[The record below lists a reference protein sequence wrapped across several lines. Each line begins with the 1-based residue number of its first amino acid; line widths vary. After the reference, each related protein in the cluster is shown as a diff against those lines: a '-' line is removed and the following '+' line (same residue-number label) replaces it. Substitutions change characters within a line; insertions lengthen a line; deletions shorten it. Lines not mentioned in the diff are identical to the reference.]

1 MSIYLRASSY
11 HEQISPHSLSL
22 HKPIH
27 LPIPAHKGLPNDLL
41 PSSLLPLSQP
51 LHLLPPHPLL
61 SAVITISSH
70 FYTLF
75 TSRVDRLLPPPS
87 PSLFPC
93 HPHTPLGHP
102 LATMYVVSM
111 LGLCV
116 IDSGF
121 LGLRWDGQFCVV
133 AVVYIL
139 WKVLLYLF
147 LPFALSFS
155 SFFPL

>member
-1 MSIYLRASSY
+1 MSIYLRAPSY
-11 HEQISPHSLSL
+11 HEQLSPHSLSL
-22 HKPIH
+22 YINLSIYLSPRTKACQMILSPR
-27 LPIPAHKGLPNDLL
+27 
-41 PSSLLPLSQP
+41 PSFPSHNPSTSSP
-51 LHLLPPHPLL
+51 FPLL

-147 LPFALSFS
+147 LPFA
-155 SFFPL
+155 